1 MSGSVNKV
9 VLLGNMAADPEV
21 RFTPSGGAVANFR
34 MATNE
39 TFKDKQG
46 QKQTKTEWHRITV
59 WGKLAELCG
68 EYLKKGA
75 QAYVEGKIQTRKW
88 QDKDGKD
95 QYSTEIIA
103 HEVVFLGGKQG
114 GGGGNRAEPSTGGH
128 TPDDSDIPF

>member
-9 VLLGNMAADPEV
+9 VLVGNMAVDPEV
-21 RFTPSGGAVANFR
+21 RFTPGGQSVANFR
-34 MATNE
+34 LATNE

-46 QKQTKTEWHRITV
+46 QKQSRTEWHRITV

-88 QDKDGKD
+88 TDKDGKD
-95 QYSTEIIA
+95 QHSTEIIA

-114 GGGGNRAEPSTGGH
+114 GGTRGPVQKPEQAPPE
-128 TPDDSDIPF
+128 DDIPF